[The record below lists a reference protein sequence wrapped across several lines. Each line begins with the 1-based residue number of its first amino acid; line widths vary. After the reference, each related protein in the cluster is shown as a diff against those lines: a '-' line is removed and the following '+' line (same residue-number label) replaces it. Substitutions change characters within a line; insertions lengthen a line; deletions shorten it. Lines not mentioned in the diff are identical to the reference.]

1 MLGAKRVDESK
12 MLGGEEYIYIY
23 MWKNQVALV
32 MVPIS
37 PPFFADFGQLFQCL
51 SSKMEFHNMA
61 EAQRVIRGF
70 DPEGTP

>member
-1 MLGAKRVDESK
+1 
-12 MLGGEEYIYIY
+12 